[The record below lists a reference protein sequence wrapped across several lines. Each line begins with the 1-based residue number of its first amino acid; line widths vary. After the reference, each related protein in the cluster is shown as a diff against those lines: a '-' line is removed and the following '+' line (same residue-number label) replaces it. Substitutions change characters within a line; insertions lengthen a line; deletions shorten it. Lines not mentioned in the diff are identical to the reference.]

1 MSQLLAGIG
10 YSIEEDT
17 AVAVREAVAQARAAL
32 GEHRPSVAFLTS
44 TVDHQ
49 AGAVLEALRAELPG
63 VGVHGI
69 TTSLG
74 VLGARGIVAGAGGAV
89 AVLLLGG
96 TGELR
101 VAAGAA
107 QIDDKGDPRAAAREA
122 AKALREA
129 AGGELPKVVIIN
141 AAPGHEE
148 ALLQTLAEELPGV
161 PMYGGSA
168 ADNAIVGE
176 WSVYSE
182 RGAFTNGISLLGFF
196 GPVAFGG
203 AMRAPYKA
211 NGLCGQITAA
221 EGRCLREVDGRP
233 AASVLNE
240 WLGGALS
247 DQLRDGGN
255 ILAQTALRPI
265 GLRYETGPGH
275 EAHWLSIHPAHIDE
289 KDGSVA
295 LFAQAESG
303 ATLCSLS
310 ATPDELIGVMG
321 TLYDEALQRSGM
333 RREDVRAGLLIY
345 CAGCAGA
352 VGQRL
357 HEGLQAELGPRL
369 GSAPLL
375 GLCTFGEQGF
385 VPGLGNLHQDLSVS
399 ILLIGQRPSAQG

>member
-1 MSQLLAGIG
+1 MSQLLAAIG

-32 GEHRPSVAFLTS
+32 GDQPPSVAFLTS

-49 AGAVLEALRAELPG
+49 ASAVLDALRRELPG
-63 VGVHGI
+63 VAVHGI

-74 VLGARGIVAGAGGAV
+74 VLGARGIVAGGGGAV

-96 TGELR
+96 TGEIR
-101 VAAGAA
+101 VVAGAA
-107 QIDDKGDPRAAAREA
+107 EIKDDPRAAARA
-122 AKALREA
+122 AAQALREA
-129 AGGELPKVVIIN
+129 AGGAMPRVAIFN

-148 ALLQTLAEELPGV
+148 ALLETLAQELPGV

-168 ADNAIVGE
+168 ADNAIIGE

-182 RGAFTNGISLLGFF
+182 HGAFGNAISLLGFF

-203 AMRAPYKA
+203 AMRAPYQA
-211 NGLCGQITAA
+211 NGLCGQVTAA
-221 EGRCLREVDGRP
+221 EGRCLRQIDGRP

-240 WLGGALS
+240 WLGGALA
-247 DQLRDGGN
+247 DQVRDGGN

-265 GLRYETGPGH
+265 GLRYETGSD
-275 EAHWLSIHPAHIDE
+275 AHWLSIHPAHIDE
-289 KDGSVA
+289 KDGSVS
-295 LFAQAESG
+295 LFAQAQSG

-310 ATPDELIGVMG
+310 ATTDELIGVMG
-321 TLYDEALQRSGM
+321 SLFDEALQRSGM

-352 VGQRL
+352 VGQKL

-385 VPGLGNLHQDLSVS
+385 VPGIGNLHQDLSVS
-399 ILLIGQRPSAQG
+399 LLLLGQPPSAR

>member
-17 AVAVREAVAQARAAL
+17 AVAVRQAVAQARAAL
-32 GEHRPSVAFLTS
+32 GPHQPSVCFLTS

-49 AGAVLEALRAELPG
+49 AGTALESLRAELPG
-63 VGVHGI
+63 ICVHGI

-74 VLGARGIVAGAGGAV
+74 VLGPRGIVAGAGGAV

-96 TGELR
+96 TGEVK

-107 QIDDKGDPRAAAREA
+107 EIREDPRAAAREA
-122 AKALREA
+122 AQALRQ
-129 AGGELPKVVIIN
+129 AGGGAMPQVVIIN

-148 ALLQTLAEELPGV
+148 SLLQALAEELPGV

-168 ADNAIVGE
+168 ADHAIVGE
-176 WSVYSE
+176 WSVYSD
-182 RGAFTNGISLLGFF
+182 RGVLGNAISLLGFF
-196 GPVAFGG
+196 GPIAFGG
-203 AMRAPYKA
+203 AMRAPYQA
-211 NGLCGQITAA
+211 NGLCGEVTASQ
-221 EGRCLREVDGRP
+221 GRVLREIDGRP
-233 AASVLNE
+233 ASSVLNE
-240 WLGGALS
+240 WLGGALAE
-247 DQLRDGGN
+247 QVREGGN

-265 GLRYETGPGH
+265 GVRCETGS

-295 LFAQAESG
+295 LFAQAERG

-310 ATPDELIGVMG
+310 ATTDDLIGVLG
-321 TLYDEALQRSGM
+321 TLYDEALARSGM
-333 RREDVRAGLLIY
+333 RPQDVRAGLLIY

-352 VGQRL
+352 VGQKL
-357 HEGLQAELGPRL
+357 HEGLQAQLGPRL
-369 GSAPLL
+369 GGAPVL

-399 ILLIGQRPSAQG
+399 ILLLGQPPAAQS